1 MTSSDNTIKVVPL
14 GDYGTGVKTILRK
27 IKYGPDFTESSIND
41 YKFKCYSDLSHI
53 FNIQVENE
61 VVIIFFVNLLFK

>member
-27 IKYGPDFTESSIND
+27 IKFGPDFTESSIND
-41 YKFKCYSDLSHI
+41 YKFK
-53 FNIQVENE
+53 
-61 VVIIFFVNLLFK
+61 